1 MRKALTLQ
9 HNQKQSNDTRCNNR
23 INNNQRM
30 SAIQTLQSDQRQSKD
45 TRDIKVTILST
56 TIKGCAR

>member
-9 HNQKQSNDTRCNNR
+9 HNQKQSKDKRGNNR

>member
-9 HNQKQSNDTRCNNR
+9 HNQKQSKDKRCNNR

-56 TIKGCAR
+56 TMKGCAR

>member
-1 MRKALTLQ
+1 
-9 HNQKQSNDTRCNNR
+9 
-23 INNNQRM
+23 M

-56 TIKGCAR
+56 TIKGCAI